1 MKLRQKILLLAVA
14 PLAVAMF
21 GIALAVRYQ
30 ATELARHER
39 TLVEAAYL
47 QSKEMELRHYVEL
60 AQSAIA
66 PMVRSGHN
74 DAATRAAAM
83 EALARLD
90 YGPDGYFFLYDM
102 QGRNLMHP
110 RQPELVGQDLWLMR
124 DPQGALTIQ
133 KLIQAA
139 RDGGGSVRYLWK
151 KPSSQQ
157 VAPKLGY
164 VVSIPEWNWMVGTG
178 IYLDDVEE
186 TLRRLDAR
194 AAIDIRETMG
204 WIGAIAAISIL
215 LVAASGLA
223 LNISEHREADA
234 KLRQL
239 AQRVVQSQEEER
251 ARLSREL
258 HDGVSQL
265 LVSVKLVLETATNRL
280 RLAPTE
286 AASVMPVL
294 GMALNRLDTVFN
306 EVRRVARNLRPA
318 LLDDLGL
325 YAALQHLAREM
336 QDGSTLQVEVAQA
349 GHPRE
354 LPDEQATAL
363 FRIAQEAL
371 TNVGRHARAR
381 KVGVT
386 LDFAEQATRLT
397 VRDDGVGFDVARMQ
411 VDPDRG
417 IGLRN
422 LRERMA
428 ALGGQFD
435 IFSGAGGTRLV
446 ASLPLARTSAPP
458 PAAAA
463 DHQSVAGTTAPAAGR
478 AAPSGATT
486 RSPDSS
492 DIAPS

>member
-14 PLAVAMF
+14 PLAVAML
-21 GIALAVRYQ
+21 GIAFAVRYQ
-30 ATELARHER
+30 ATQLAQHER
-39 TLVEAAYL
+39 ALVEAAYL

-66 PMVRSGHN
+66 PMVRSGRA
-74 DAATRAAAM
+74 DLATRQAAM

-110 RQPELVGQDLWLMR
+110 RQPELVGKDLWTMR
-124 DPQGALTIQ
+124 DAEGTLPIQ
-133 KLIQAA
+133 KLISAA
-139 RDGGGSVRYLWK
+139 KAGGGAVRYQWK

-157 VAPKLGY
+157 LAPKLGY
-164 VVSIPEWNWMVGTG
+164 VMAVPEWGWMLGTG
-178 IYLDDVEE
+178 IYLDDVER
-186 TLRRLDAR
+186 TLRQLDAR
-194 AAIDIRETMG
+194 AETDIRETMA
-204 WIGAIAAISIL
+204 WIGVIAAISIL

-223 LNISEHREADA
+223 LNVSEHREADA

-258 HDGVSQL
+258 HDGISQL

-280 RLAPTE
+280 RLAPSE
-286 AASVMPVL
+286 GAAVAPVL

-325 YAALQHLAREM
+325 FAALQHLAREM
-336 QDGSTLQVEVAQA
+336 QGGSRLEIDVTQR
-349 GHPRE
+349 GTPRE

-371 TNVGRHARAR
+371 TNVERHAGAR
-381 KVGVT
+381 HVSVS
-386 LDFAEQATRLT
+386 LAFDADATRLT
-397 VRDDGVGFDVARMQ
+397 VRDDGAGFDVPRMQ
-411 VDPDRG
+411 LDPRRG

-422 LRERMA
+422 LGERIA
-428 ALGGQFD
+428 ALCGQFD
-435 IFSGAGGTRLV
+435 IVSGSGGTELV
-446 ASLPLARTSAPP
+446 ASLPLAKPAPK
-458 PAAAA
+458 PAAVSHDPVSAGPS
-463 DHQSVAGTTAPAAGR
+463 QS
-478 AAPSGATT
+478 
-486 RSPDSS
+486 
-492 DIAPS
+492 

>member
-14 PLAVAMF
+14 PLAVAML

-30 ATELARHER
+30 ATALVRHER
-39 TLVEAAYL
+39 VLVEAAYL
-47 QSKEMELRHYVEL
+47 QSKETELRHYVDL
-60 AQSAIA
+60 AESAIA
-66 PMVRSGHN
+66 PMVRSGKT
-74 DAATRAAAM
+74 DEATRQAAM

-90 YGPDGYFFLYDM
+90 YGPDGYFFLYDL

-133 KLIQAA
+133 KLVAA
-139 RDGGGSVRYLWK
+139 AKSGGGSVRYMWQ
-151 KPSSQQ
+151 KPSSKQT
-157 VAPKLGY
+157 VPKLGY
-164 VVSIPEWNWMVGTG
+164 VVAVPGWNWMIGTG
-178 IYLDDVEE
+178 IYLDDVEQ
-186 TLRRLDAR
+186 TLRQLDAR
-194 AAIDIRETMG
+194 AETDIRETMA
-204 WIGAIAAISIL
+204 WIGVIAAVSIL

-258 HDGVSQL
+258 HDGIGQL
-265 LVSVKLVLETATNRL
+265 LVSVKLVMETAANRL
-280 RLAPTE
+280 RLAPAD
-286 AASVMPVL
+286 AAAVAPVL
-294 GMALNRLDTVFN
+294 GMALNRLDSAFN

-325 YAALQHLAREM
+325 LAALQHLGREM
-336 QDGSTLQVEVAQA
+336 QADSALQVEVSQT
-349 GHPRE
+349 GQPRA
-354 LPDEQATAL
+354 LADEQATAL

-371 TNVGRHARAR
+371 TNVERHAHATR
-381 KVGVT
+381 VNVE
-386 LDFAEQATRLT
+386 LEFSPSATRLT
-397 VRDDGVGFDVARMQ
+397 VRDNGTGFDVARMQ
-411 VDPDRG
+411 LDPQRG

-435 IFSGAGGTRLV
+435 IVSMPSGTRLV
-446 ASLPLARTSAPP
+446 AELPMIKTPSELPLS
-458 PAAAA
+458 
-463 DHQSVAGTTAPAAGR
+463 
-478 AAPSGATT
+478 
-486 RSPDSS
+486 
-492 DIAPS
+492 

>member
-14 PLAVAMF
+14 PLAVAML

-30 ATELARHER
+30 ATALARHER
-39 TLVEAAYL
+39 ALVEAAYL

-60 AQSAIA
+60 AQSTIA
-66 PMVRSGHN
+66 PMLRSGRN
-74 DAATRAAAM
+74 DAATRQAAM

-124 DPQGALTIQ
+124 DPEGALTIQ
-133 KLIQAA
+133 KLIEAA
-139 RDGGGSVRYLWK
+139 SRGGGSVRYLWK

-164 VVSIPEWNWMVGTG
+164 VVAVPEWNWMVGTG

-194 AAIDIRETMG
+194 AAIDIRDTMA
-204 WIGAIAAISIL
+204 WIGVIAAISIL

-223 LNISEHREADA
+223 LNVSEHREADA

-239 AQRVVQSQEEER
+239 AQRVVQSQEQER

-265 LVSVKLVLETATNRL
+265 LVSVKLVLETAANRL
-280 RLAPTE
+280 RLAPAE
-286 AASVMPVL
+286 SASVVPVL

-325 YAALQHLAREM
+325 HAALQHLAREM
-336 QDGSTLQVEVAQA
+336 QEGSALQVEVTQH
-349 GHPRE
+349 GTPRE
-354 LPDEQATAL
+354 LPEEQATAL

-371 TNVGRHARAR
+371 TNVERHAHAHR
-381 KVGVT
+381 VFVM
-386 LDFAEQATRLT
+386 LDFADDATRLT
-397 VRDDGVGFDVARMQ
+397 VRDDGAGFDVARMQ
-411 VDPDRG
+411 VDPNRG

-428 ALGGQFD
+428 ALGGSFD
-435 IFSGAGGTRLV
+435 IASGLAGTRLV
-446 ASLPLARTSAPP
+446 ASLPRVTAVPP
-458 PAAAA
+458 VAA
-463 DHQSVAGTTAPAAGR
+463 V
-478 AAPSGATT
+478 APS
-486 RSPDSS
+486 PESS
-492 DIAPS
+492 DISPS

>member
-14 PLAVAMF
+14 PLAVAML

-30 ATELARHER
+30 ATALARHER
-39 TLVEAAYL
+39 ALVEAAYL
-47 QSKEMELRHYVEL
+47 QSKETELRHYVDL

-66 PMVRSGHN
+66 PMVQSGRT
-74 DAATRAAAM
+74 DDATRQAAM
-83 EALARLD
+83 QALARLD
-90 YGPDGYFFLYDM
+90 YGPDGYFFLYDL

-133 KLIQAA
+133 KLVMAA
-139 RDGGGSVRYLWK
+139 KAGGGSVRYMWQ
-151 KPSSQQ
+151 KPSSKQT
-157 VAPKLGY
+157 VPKLGY
-164 VVSIPEWNWMVGTG
+164 VVAVPGWNWMLGTG
-178 IYLDDVEE
+178 IYLDDVEQ
-186 TLRRLDAR
+186 TLRQLDAR
-194 AAIDIRETMG
+194 AETDIRETMA
-204 WIGAIAAISIL
+204 WIGVIAAISIL

-258 HDGVSQL
+258 HDGIGQL
-265 LVSVKLVLETATNRL
+265 LVSVKLVLEAAANRI
-280 RLAPTE
+280 RLAPSE
-286 AASVMPVL
+286 GASVAPIL
-294 GMALNRLDTVFN
+294 GMALNRLDSAFN
-306 EVRRVARNLRPA
+306 EVRRVSRNLRPA

-336 QDGSTLQVEVAQA
+336 QAGSMLRVDVTQT
-349 GHPRE
+349 GKPRE
-354 LPDEQATAL
+354 LADEQATAL

-371 TNVGRHARAR
+371 TNVERHAHASR
-381 KVGVT
+381 VHVELEFSPST
-386 LDFAEQATRLT
+386 TRLT
-397 VRDDGVGFDVARMQ
+397 VRDNGTGFDVARMQ
-411 VDPDRG
+411 HDPQRG

-435 IFSGAGGTRLV
+435 IVSMPSGTRLV
-446 ASLPLARTSAPP
+446 AMLPLVTLP
-458 PAAAA
+458 
-463 DHQSVAGTTAPAAGR
+463 
-478 AAPSGATT
+478 
-486 RSPDSS
+486 S
-492 DIAPS
+492 DIPLS

>member
-14 PLAVAMF
+14 PLAVAML

-30 ATELARHER
+30 ATQLAQHER
-39 TLVEAAYL
+39 ALVEAAYL

-66 PMVRSGHN
+66 PMVRSGRT
-74 DAATRAAAM
+74 DLATHQAAM

-90 YGPDGYFFLYDM
+90 YGPDGYFFLYDL

-110 RQPELVGQDLWLMR
+110 RQPELVGQDLWTMR
-124 DPQGALTIQ
+124 DPQGSLTIQ
-133 KLIQAA
+133 QLIAAA
-139 RDGGGSVRYLWK
+139 RGGGGAVRYLWK

-157 VAPKLGY
+157 LVPKLGY
-164 VVSIPEWNWMVGTG
+164 VVSVPEWGWMLGTG
-178 IYLDDVEE
+178 IYLDDVES
-186 TLRRLDAR
+186 TLRQLDAR
-194 AAIDIRETMG
+194 AETDIRETMA
-204 WIGAIAAISIL
+204 WIGVIAAISIL

-223 LNISEHREADA
+223 LNVSEHREADA

-258 HDGVSQL
+258 HDGISQL

-286 AASVMPVL
+286 GAAVAPVL

-325 YAALQHLAREM
+325 FAALQHLAREM
-336 QDGSTLQVEVAQA
+336 QGGSRLQISVIQS
-349 GHPRE
+349 GTPRE

-371 TNVGRHARAR
+371 TNVERHANAR
-381 KVGVT
+381 HVSVS
-386 LDFAEQATRLT
+386 LAFDADATRLT
-397 VRDDGVGFDVARMQ
+397 VRDDGAGFDVPSMQ
-411 VDPDRG
+411 RDPRRG

-422 LRERMA
+422 LGERIA
-428 ALGGQFD
+428 ALCGQFD
-435 IFSGAGGTRLV
+435 IVSGTGGTELV
-446 ASLPLARTSAPP
+446 ASLPLAKPAPK
-458 PAAAA
+458 PAAVSHDPVSAGPS
-463 DHQSVAGTTAPAAGR
+463 QS
-478 AAPSGATT
+478 
-486 RSPDSS
+486 
-492 DIAPS
+492 

>member
-14 PLAVAMF
+14 PLAVAML
-21 GIALAVRYQ
+21 GIALAVRNQ
-30 ATELARHER
+30 ATQLAQHER
-39 TLVEAAYL
+39 ALVEAAYL
-47 QSKEMELRHYVEL
+47 QSKETELRHYVEL

-66 PMVRSGHN
+66 PMVRSGRA
-74 DAATRAAAM
+74 DLATRQAAM

-110 RQPELVGQDLWLMR
+110 RQPELVGKDLWALR
-124 DPQGALTIQ
+124 DTQGTLPIQ
-133 KLIQAA
+133 KLITAA
-139 RDGGGSVRYLWK
+139 KNGGGAVRYQWQ

-157 VAPKLGY
+157 LAPKLGY
-164 VVSIPEWNWMVGTG
+164 VVAVPEWGWMLGTG
-178 IYLDDVEE
+178 IYLDDVER
-186 TLRRLDAR
+186 TLRQLDAR
-194 AAIDIRETMG
+194 AETDIRETMA
-204 WIGAIAAISIL
+204 WIGVIAAVSIL

-258 HDGVSQL
+258 HDGISQL
-265 LVSVKLVLETATNRL
+265 LVSAKLVLETATNRL

-286 AASVMPVL
+286 GAAVAPVL

-325 YAALQHLAREM
+325 FAALQHLAREM
-336 QDGSTLQVEVAQA
+336 QGGSRFQISVMQSGT
-349 GHPRE
+349 PRE

-371 TNVGRHARAR
+371 TNVERHANAR
-381 KVGVT
+381 NVSVS
-386 LDFAEQATRLT
+386 LAFDADATRLT
-397 VRDDGVGFDVARMQ
+397 VRDDGSGFDVARMQ
-411 VDPDRG
+411 VDPQRG

-422 LRERMA
+422 LGERIA
-428 ALGGQFD
+428 ALCGQFS
-435 IFSGAGGTRLV
+435 IVSGIGGTELV
-446 ASLPLARTSAPP
+446 ASLPLAK
-458 PAAAA
+458 
-463 DHQSVAGTTAPAAGR
+463 
-478 AAPSGATT
+478 AAPRVAAVPHDPVSAG
-486 RSPDSS
+486 
-492 DIAPS
+492 PSQS

>member
-14 PLAVAMF
+14 PLAVAML
-21 GIALAVRYQ
+21 GIAFAVRYQ
-30 ATELARHER
+30 ATALARHER
-39 TLVEAAYL
+39 ALVEAAYL
-47 QSKEMELRHYVEL
+47 QSKETELRHYVDL

-66 PMVRSGHN
+66 PMVQSGRT
-74 DAATRAAAM
+74 DAATRQAAM

-90 YGPDGYFFLYDM
+90 YGPDGYFFLYDL

-133 KLIQAA
+133 KLVTAA
-139 RDGGGSVRYLWK
+139 KAGGGSVRYMWQ
-151 KPSSQQ
+151 KPSSKQT
-157 VAPKLGY
+157 VPKLGY
-164 VVSIPEWNWMVGTG
+164 VVAVPGWNWMLGTG
-178 IYLDDVEE
+178 IYLDDVER
-186 TLRRLDAR
+186 TLRQLDAR
-194 AAIDIRETMG
+194 AETDIRETMA
-204 WIGAIAAISIL
+204 WIGVIAGISIL

-258 HDGVSQL
+258 HDGIGQL
-265 LVSVKLVLETATNRL
+265 LVSVKLVLEAAANRIRTAPAEGAAV
-280 RLAPTE
+280 API
-286 AASVMPVL
+286 L
-294 GMALNRLDTVFN
+294 GMALHRLDSAFN

-325 YAALQHLAREM
+325 FAALQHLAREM
-336 QDGSTLQVEVAQA
+336 QAGSTLSVDVAQS
-349 GHPRE
+349 GQPRT
-354 LPDEQATAL
+354 LSDEQATAL

-371 TNVGRHARAR
+371 ANVERHAHAR
-381 KVGVT
+381 HVRIE
-386 LDFAEQATRLT
+386 LDFSPSATRLT
-397 VRDDGVGFDVARMQ
+397 VRDDGTGFDVARMQ
-411 VDPDRG
+411 HDPQRG

-435 IFSGAGGTRLV
+435 IVSMPSGTRLV
-446 ASLPLARTSAPP
+446 AVLPASAASAVAAVPP
-458 PAAAA
+458 V
-463 DHQSVAGTTAPAAGR
+463 ST
-478 AAPSGATT
+478 
-486 RSPDSS
+486 
-492 DIAPS
+492 DIPLS

>member
-14 PLAVAMF
+14 PLAVAML

-30 ATELARHER
+30 ATALARHER
-39 TLVEAAYL
+39 ALVEAAYL
-47 QSKEMELRHYVEL
+47 QSKETELRHYVDL

-66 PMVRSGHN
+66 PMVQCGRT
-74 DAATRAAAM
+74 DAATRQAAM

-90 YGPDGYFFLYDM
+90 YGPDGYFFLYDL

-133 KLIQAA
+133 KLVAA
-139 RDGGGSVRYLWK
+139 AKAGGGSVRYMWQ
-151 KPSSQQ
+151 KPSSKQT
-157 VAPKLGY
+157 VPKLGY
-164 VVSIPEWNWMVGTG
+164 VVAVPGWNWMLGTG
-178 IYLDDVEE
+178 IYLDDVER
-186 TLRRLDAR
+186 TLRQLDAR
-194 AAIDIRETMG
+194 AETDIRETMA
-204 WIGAIAAISIL
+204 WIGVIAAISIL

-258 HDGVSQL
+258 HDGIGQL
-265 LVSVKLVLETATNRL
+265 LVSVKLVLEAATNRI
-280 RLAPTE
+280 RLAPAE
-286 AASVMPVL
+286 GASVAPIL
-294 GMALNRLDTVFN
+294 GMALSRLDSAFN

-336 QDGSTLQVEVAQA
+336 QAGSTLQVEVTQT
-349 GHPRE
+349 GQPRE
-354 LPDEQATAL
+354 LVDEQATAL

-371 TNVGRHARAR
+371 TNVERHAHASR
-381 KVGVT
+381 VDVE
-386 LDFAEQATRLT
+386 LEFSPSATRLT
-397 VRDDGVGFDVARMQ
+397 VRDNGTGFDVARMQ
-411 VDPDRG
+411 HDPQRG

-435 IFSGAGGTRLV
+435 IVSMPSGTRLV
-446 ASLPLARTSAPP
+446 AVLPAITPP
-458 PAAAA
+458 
-463 DHQSVAGTTAPAAGR
+463 
-478 AAPSGATT
+478 
-486 RSPDSS
+486 S
-492 DIAPS
+492 DIPLS

>member
-14 PLAVAMF
+14 PLAVAML

-30 ATELARHER
+30 ATALARHER
-39 TLVEAAYL
+39 ALVEAAYL
-47 QSKEMELRHYVEL
+47 QSKETELRHYVEL

-66 PMVRSGHN
+66 PMVQSGRN
-74 DAATRAAAM
+74 DAATRQSAM
-83 EALARLD
+83 DALARLD
-90 YGPDGYFFLYDM
+90 YGPDGYFFLYDL

-110 RQPELVGQDLWLMR
+110 RQPELVGQDLWLLR

-133 KLIQAA
+133 KLVSAA
-139 RDGGGSVRYLWK
+139 KAGGGSVRYLWR
-151 KPSSQQ
+151 KPSTQQ
-157 VAPKLGY
+157 EVPKLGY
-164 VVSIPEWNWMVGTG
+164 VVAVPAWNWMLGTG
-178 IYLDDVEE
+178 IYLDDVEQ
-186 TLRRLDAR
+186 TLRQLDAR
-194 AAIDIRETMG
+194 AETDIRETMA
-204 WIGAIAAISIL
+204 WIGVIAGISIL

-258 HDGVSQL
+258 HDGISQL
-265 LVSVKLVLETATNRL
+265 LVSVKLVLEAATNRI
-280 RLAPTE
+280 RMAPAE
-286 AASVMPVL
+286 GASVAPIL

-325 YAALQHLAREM
+325 FAALQHLAREM
-336 QDGSTLQVEVAQA
+336 QAGSTLTVEVTQS
-349 GHPRE
+349 GQPRE
-354 LPDEQATAL
+354 LSEEHATAL

-371 TNVGRHARAR
+371 TNVERHAHATRVA
-381 KVGVT
+381 VALEFSPSG
-386 LDFAEQATRLT
+386 TRLT
-397 VRDDGVGFDVARMQ
+397 VRDNGAGFDVARMQ
-411 VDPDRG
+411 HDPRRG

-435 IFSGAGGTRLV
+435 ITSTPAGTRLV
-446 ASLPLARTSAPP
+446 AALPLTTS
-458 PAAAA
+458 
-463 DHQSVAGTTAPAAGR
+463 
-478 AAPSGATT
+478 PSDTPL
-486 RSPDSS
+486 S
-492 DIAPS
+492 

>member
-14 PLAVAMF
+14 PLAVAML

-30 ATELARHER
+30 ATALARHER
-39 TLVEAAYL
+39 ALVEAAYL
-47 QSKEMELRHYVEL
+47 QSKETELRHYVEL

-66 PMVRSGHN
+66 PLVQSGRT
-74 DAATRAAAM
+74 DAATRQAAM

-90 YGPDGYFFLYDM
+90 YGPDGYFFLYDL

-110 RQPELVGQDLWLMR
+110 RQPELVGQDLWLLR

-133 KLIQAA
+133 KLVSAA
-139 RDGGGSVRYLWK
+139 KSGGGSVRYLWR

-164 VVSIPEWNWMVGTG
+164 VVAVPAWNWMLGTG
-178 IYLDDVEE
+178 IYLDDVEQ
-186 TLRRLDAR
+186 TLRQLDAR
-194 AAIDIRETMG
+194 AETDIRETMA
-204 WIGAIAAISIL
+204 WIGVIAAISIL

-258 HDGVSQL
+258 HDGISQL
-265 LVSVKLVLETATNRL
+265 LVSVKLVLEAATNRI
-280 RLAPTE
+280 RLAPAE
-286 AASVMPVL
+286 GASVAPIL
-294 GMALNRLDTVFN
+294 GMALNRLDSVFN

-325 YAALQHLAREM
+325 FAALQHLAREM
-336 QDGSTLQVEVAQA
+336 QAGSTLGIDVRQRGQ
-349 GHPRE
+349 PRE
-354 LPDEQATAL
+354 LSDDQATAL

-371 TNVGRHARAR
+371 TNVERHAHATH
-381 KVGVT
+381 VDVELEYLPSG
-386 LDFAEQATRLT
+386 TRLV
-397 VRDDGVGFDVARMQ
+397 VRDNGTGFDVARMQ
-411 VDPDRG
+411 RDPQRG

-435 IFSGAGGTRLV
+435 IVSLPSGTRLT
-446 ASLPLARTSAPP
+446 AALPLKTPSSEPS
-458 PAAAA
+458 
-463 DHQSVAGTTAPAAGR
+463 QS
-478 AAPSGATT
+478 
-486 RSPDSS
+486 
-492 DIAPS
+492 

>member
-14 PLAVAMF
+14 PLAVAML

-30 ATELARHER
+30 ATALARHER
-39 TLVEAAYL
+39 ALVETAYL
-47 QSKEMELRHYVEL
+47 QSKETELRHYVDL

-66 PMVRSGHN
+66 PMVQSGRT
-74 DAATRAAAM
+74 DADTRQAAM

-90 YGPDGYFFLYDM
+90 YGPDGYFFLYDL

-133 KLIQAA
+133 KLVTAA
-139 RDGGGSVRYLWK
+139 KAGGGSVRYMWQ
-151 KPSSQQ
+151 KPSSKQT
-157 VAPKLGY
+157 VPKLGY
-164 VVSIPEWNWMVGTG
+164 VVAVPAWNWMLGTG
-178 IYLDDVEE
+178 IYLDDVEQ
-186 TLRRLDAR
+186 TLRQLDAR
-194 AAIDIRETMG
+194 AETDIRETMA
-204 WIGAIAAISIL
+204 WIGVIAAISIL

-258 HDGVSQL
+258 HDGIGQL
-265 LVSVKLVLETATNRL
+265 LVSVKLVLEAAANRI
-280 RLAPTE
+280 RVAPAE
-286 AASVMPVL
+286 GAAVAPIL
-294 GMALNRLDTVFN
+294 GMALNRLDSAFN

-336 QDGSTLQVEVAQA
+336 QSGSTLTVDVTQTGQQ
-349 GHPRE
+349 RE
-354 LPDEQATAL
+354 LSDEHATAL

-371 TNVGRHARAR
+371 TNVERHAHATR
-381 KVGVT
+381 VNIE
-386 LDFAEQATRLT
+386 LDFSPSATRLT
-397 VRDDGVGFDVARMQ
+397 VRDDGTGFDVARMQ
-411 VDPDRG
+411 HDPQRG

-435 IFSGAGGTRLV
+435 IVSMPSGTRLV
-446 ASLPLARTSAPP
+446 AMLPVI
-458 PAAAA
+458 
-463 DHQSVAGTTAPAAGR
+463 SVP
-478 AAPSGATT
+478 
-486 RSPDSS
+486 S
-492 DIAPS
+492 DIPLS

>member
-14 PLAVAMF
+14 PLAVAML

-30 ATELARHER
+30 ATQLAQHER
-39 TLVEAAYL
+39 ALVEAAYL

-66 PMVRSGHN
+66 PLVRSGHS
-74 DAATRAAAM
+74 DADTRRAAM

-90 YGPDGYFFLYDM
+90 YGPDGYFFLYDL

-110 RQPELVGQDLWLMR
+110 RQPELVGQDLWTLR

-133 KLIQAA
+133 QLIAA
-139 RDGGGSVRYLWK
+139 AKGGGGAVRYLWR
-151 KPSSQQ
+151 KPSTQQ
-157 VAPKLGY
+157 LAPKLGY
-164 VVSIPEWNWMVGTG
+164 VVAVPEWGWMVGTG
-178 IYLDDVEE
+178 IYLDDVES
-186 TLRRLDAR
+186 TLRQLDAR
-194 AAIDIRETMG
+194 AETDIRATMA
-204 WIGAIAAISIL
+204 WIGVIAGISIL

-223 LNISEHREADA
+223 LNVSEHREADA

-258 HDGVSQL
+258 HDGISQL

-280 RLAPTE
+280 RLAPADG
-286 AASVMPVL
+286 AAVAPVL

-336 QDGSTLQVEVAQA
+336 QGGSALEIAVTQSGA
-349 GHPRE
+349 PRE

-371 TNVGRHARAR
+371 TNVERHAGAR
-381 KVGVT
+381 RVAVA
-386 LDFAEQATRLT
+386 LAFDADATRLT
-397 VRDDGVGFDVARMQ
+397 VRDDGHGFDVARMQ
-411 VDPDRG
+411 EDPQRG

-422 LRERMA
+422 LRERIA
-428 ALGGQFD
+428 ALCGQFD
-435 IFSGAGGTRLV
+435 IASGMGGTQLV
-446 ASLPLARTSAPP
+446 ASLPLAR
-458 PAAAA
+458 PAAIAH
-463 DHQSVAGTTAPAAGR
+463 DPVSAG
-478 AAPSGATT
+478 PS
-486 RSPDSS
+486 
-492 DIAPS
+492 PS

>member
-14 PLAVAMF
+14 PLAVAML

-30 ATELARHER
+30 ATALARHEHA
-39 TLVEAAYL
+39 LVEAAYL

-60 AQSAIA
+60 AQSTIK
-66 PMVRSGHN
+66 PMVDSGRK
-74 DAATRAAAM
+74 DAATREAAM

-90 YGPDGYFFLYDM
+90 YGPDGYFFLYDL

-124 DPQGALTIQ
+124 DPEGALTIQ
-133 KLIQAA
+133 KLIAA
-139 RDGGGSVRYLWK
+139 ASKGGGSVRYLWR

-164 VVSIPEWNWMVGTG
+164 VVAIPEWNWMVGTG

-194 AAIDIRETMG
+194 AAIDIRDTMA
-204 WIGAIAAISIL
+204 WIGVIAGISIL

-223 LNISEHREADA
+223 LNVSEHREADA

-239 AQRVVQSQEEER
+239 AQRVVQSQEQER

-265 LVSVKLVLETATNRL
+265 LVSVKLVLETAANRL
-280 RLAPTE
+280 RIAPTE
-286 AASVMPVL
+286 SASVVPVL
-294 GMALNRLDTVFN
+294 GMALSRLDTVFN

-325 YAALQHLAREM
+325 FAALQHLAREM
-336 QDGSTLQVEVAQA
+336 QEGSALQVDVTLH
-349 GHPRE
+349 GTPRE
-354 LPDEQATAL
+354 LSDEQATAL

-371 TNVGRHARAR
+371 TNVERHAHAHR
-381 KVGVT
+381 VLVT
-386 LDFAEQATRLT
+386 LDFAADATRLT
-397 VRDDGVGFDVARMQ
+397 VRDDGAGFDVARMQ
-411 VDPDRG
+411 LDPNRG

-428 ALGGQFD
+428 AQGGSFD
-435 IFSGAGGTRLV
+435 IASGLAGTRLV
-446 ASLPLARTSAPP
+446 ASLPLAPPSSLASSSASSS
-458 PAAAA
+458 A
-463 DHQSVAGTTAPAAGR
+463 V
-478 AAPSGATT
+478 
-486 RSPDSS
+486 S
-492 DIAPS
+492 DISPS

>member
-14 PLAVAMF
+14 PLAVAML

-30 ATELARHER
+30 ATALVRHER
-39 TLVEAAYL
+39 ALVEAAYL
-47 QSKEMELRHYVEL
+47 QSKEAELRHYVDL

-66 PMVRSGHN
+66 PMVQSGRT
-74 DAATRAAAM
+74 DDATRQAAM

-90 YGPDGYFFLYDM
+90 YGPDGYFFLYDL

-133 KLIQAA
+133 KLVAA
-139 RDGGGSVRYLWK
+139 AKAGGGSVRYMWQ
-151 KPSSQQ
+151 KPSSKQT
-157 VAPKLGY
+157 VPKLGY
-164 VVSIPEWNWMVGTG
+164 VVAVPGWSWMLGTG
-178 IYLDDVEE
+178 IYLDDVEQ
-186 TLRRLDAR
+186 TLRQLDAR
-194 AAIDIRETMG
+194 AETDIRETMA
-204 WIGAIAAISIL
+204 WIGVIAAVSIL

-258 HDGVSQL
+258 HDGIGQL
-265 LVSVKLVLETATNRL
+265 LVSVKLVLEAATNRI
-280 RLAPTE
+280 RLAPSE
-286 AASVMPVL
+286 SASVAPIL
-294 GMALNRLDTVFN
+294 GMALNRLDSAFN

-336 QDGSTLQVEVAQA
+336 QSGSTLQVGVTQS
-349 GHPRE
+349 GKPRE
-354 LPDEQATAL
+354 LADEQATAL

-371 TNVGRHARAR
+371 TNVERHAHASR
-381 KVGVT
+381 VDVE
-386 LDFAEQATRLT
+386 LEFSPSATRLT
-397 VRDDGVGFDVARMQ
+397 VRDNGTGFDVARMQ
-411 VDPDRG
+411 HDPQRG

-435 IFSGAGGTRLV
+435 IVSMPSGTRLV
-446 ASLPLARTSAPP
+446 AMLPVVTPP
-458 PAAAA
+458 
-463 DHQSVAGTTAPAAGR
+463 
-478 AAPSGATT
+478 
-486 RSPDSS
+486 S
-492 DIAPS
+492 DIPLS

>member
-14 PLAVAMF
+14 PLAVAML
-21 GIALAVRYQ
+21 GIALAVRFQ
-30 ATELARHER
+30 ATQLAQHER
-39 TLVEAAYL
+39 ALVEAAYL
-47 QSKEMELRHYVEL
+47 QSKETELRHYVEL

-66 PMVRSGHN
+66 PLVRSGRS
-74 DAATRAAAM
+74 DAATRQAAM

-90 YGPDGYFFLYDM
+90 YGPDGYFFLYDL

-110 RQPELVGQDLWLMR
+110 RQPELVGQDLWTMR

-133 KLIQAA
+133 QLIAAA
-139 RDGGGSVRYLWK
+139 RNGGGAVRYLWK

-157 VAPKLGY
+157 LAPKLGY
-164 VVSIPEWNWMVGTG
+164 VVAVPEWGWMLGTG
-178 IYLDDVEE
+178 IYLDDVES
-186 TLRRLDAR
+186 TLRQLDAR
-194 AAIDIRETMG
+194 AETDIRATMA
-204 WIGAIAAISIL
+204 WIGMIAGISIL

-223 LNISEHREADA
+223 LNVSEHREADA

-258 HDGVSQL
+258 HDGISQL

-280 RLAPTE
+280 RLAPAE
-286 AASVMPVL
+286 GAAVAPVL

-336 QDGSTLQVEVAQA
+336 QGGSGLEIAVTQS
-349 GHPRE
+349 GTPRE

-371 TNVGRHARAR
+371 TNVERHAGAR
-381 KVGVT
+381 RVAVA
-386 LDFAEQATRLT
+386 LAFDADATRLT
-397 VRDDGVGFDVARMQ
+397 VRDDGHGFDVARMQ
-411 VDPDRG
+411 EDPQRG

-422 LRERMA
+422 LRERIA
-428 ALGGQFD
+428 ALCGQFD
-435 IFSGAGGTRLV
+435 IVSGMGGTQLV
-446 ASLPLARTSAPP
+446 ASLPLSR
-458 PAAAA
+458 PAAIAH
-463 DHQSVAGTTAPAAGR
+463 DPVSAG
-478 AAPSGATT
+478 PS
-486 RSPDSS
+486 
-492 DIAPS
+492 PS

>member
-14 PLAVAMF
+14 PLAVAML

-30 ATELARHER
+30 ATQLAQHER
-39 TLVEAAYL
+39 ALVEAAYL

-66 PMVRSGHN
+66 PMVRSGRN
-74 DAATRAAAM
+74 DTATRQAAM

-90 YGPDGYFFLYDM
+90 YGPDGYFFLYDL

-110 RQPELVGQDLWLMR
+110 RQPELVGQDLWTMR
-124 DPQGALTIQ
+124 DPQGSLTIQ
-133 KLIQAA
+133 QLIAAA

-157 VAPKLGY
+157 LVPKLGY
-164 VVSIPEWNWMVGTG
+164 VVSVPEWGWMLGTG
-178 IYLDDVEE
+178 IYLDDVEN
-186 TLRRLDAR
+186 TLRQLDAR
-194 AAIDIRETMG
+194 AETDIRETMA
-204 WIGAIAAISIL
+204 WIGVIAAISIL

-223 LNISEHREADA
+223 LNVSEHREADA

-258 HDGVSQL
+258 HDGISQL

-286 AASVMPVL
+286 GAAVAPVL

-325 YAALQHLAREM
+325 FAALQHLAREM
-336 QDGSTLQVEVAQA
+336 QGGSRLQITVAQS
-349 GHPRE
+349 GTPRE

-371 TNVGRHARAR
+371 TNVERHANAR
-381 KVGVT
+381 HVSVS
-386 LDFAEQATRLT
+386 LAFDADATRLT
-397 VRDDGVGFDVARMQ
+397 VRDDGSGFDVARMQ
-411 VDPDRG
+411 VDPQRG

-422 LRERMA
+422 LRERIA
-428 ALGGQFD
+428 ALCGEFG
-435 IFSGAGGTRLV
+435 IVSGIGGTELV
-446 ASLPLARTSAPP
+446 AALPLAKPLPR
-458 PAAAA
+458 PAAVSE
-463 DHQSVAGTTAPAAGR
+463 HPVSAG
-478 AAPSGATT
+478 PSQT
-486 RSPDSS
+486 
-492 DIAPS
+492 